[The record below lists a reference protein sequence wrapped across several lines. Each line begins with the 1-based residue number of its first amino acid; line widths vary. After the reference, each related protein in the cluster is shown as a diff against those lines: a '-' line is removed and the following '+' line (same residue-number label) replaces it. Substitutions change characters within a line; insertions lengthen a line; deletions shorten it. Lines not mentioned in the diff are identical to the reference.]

1 MVPSSRL
8 SPRLRW
14 DIKVRR
20 THALTKRLRRR
31 LRRASHTDLSYYL
44 LDTLARGQ
52 LLSLSSSECF
62 AMAIQMELYRIII
75 SEMQD
80 QQIIMLKEVDGER
93 TFPIVI
99 GSGEAYAIDR
109 RLKGIPTPRP
119 LTHDLL
125 ANVIEQLG
133 GSIEQIE
140 INDLENH
147 TFFARIHIRKDGQ
160 MLEIDS
166 RPSDAIALGIAT
178 TVPIFVAE
186 HVLDQVC

>member
-1 MVPSSRL
+1 MS
-8 SPRLRW
+8 
-14 DIKVRR
+14 
-20 THALTKRLRRR
+20 
-31 LRRASHTDLSYYL
+31 
-44 LDTLARGQ
+44 
-52 LLSLSSSECF
+52 
-62 AMAIQMELYRIII
+62 IQMELHKIII

-80 QQIIMLKEVDGER
+80 QQIIMLREVDGER

-125 ANVIEQLG
+125 ANIIDHLG
-133 GSIEQIE
+133 GEISQIE

-147 TFFARIHIRKDGQ
+147 TFFARIHIRQNGKT
-160 MLEIDS
+160 LEVDS

-178 TVPIFVAE
+178 SVPIFVAE
-186 HVLDQVC
+186 HVLDEVT

>member
-1 MVPSSRL
+1 MS
-8 SPRLRW
+8 
-14 DIKVRR
+14 
-20 THALTKRLRRR
+20 
-31 LRRASHTDLSYYL
+31 
-44 LDTLARGQ
+44 
-52 LLSLSSSECF
+52 
-62 AMAIQMELYRIII
+62 IQMELHKIII

-125 ANVIEQLG
+125 ASVIEQLG

-147 TFFARIHIRKDGQ
+147 TFFAKIHIRRDGKT
-160 MLEIDS
+160 MEVDS

-178 TVPIFVAE
+178 SVPIFVAE
-186 HVLDQVC
+186 HVLDEVC

>member
-1 MVPSSRL
+1 MS
-8 SPRLRW
+8 
-14 DIKVRR
+14 
-20 THALTKRLRRR
+20 
-31 LRRASHTDLSYYL
+31 
-44 LDTLARGQ
+44 
-52 LLSLSSSECF
+52 
-62 AMAIQMELYRIII
+62 IQMELHKIII

-125 ANVIEQLG
+125 ANIIDHLG
-133 GSIEQIE
+133 GEIAQIE
-140 INDLENH
+140 INDLDNH
-147 TFFARIHIRKDGQ
+147 TFFARIHIKQNGRTV
-160 MLEIDS
+160 EVDS

-178 TVPIFVAE
+178 SVPIFVAE

>member
-1 MVPSSRL
+1 MS
-8 SPRLRW
+8 
-14 DIKVRR
+14 VR
-20 THALTKRLRRR
+20 
-31 LRRASHTDLSYYL
+31 
-44 LDTLARGQ
+44 
-52 LLSLSSSECF
+52 
-62 AMAIQMELYRIII
+62 MELHKIII
-75 SEMQD
+75 SEMQE

-133 GSIEQIE
+133 GTIEQIE

-147 TFFARIHIRKDGQ
+147 TFFARIHIRRDGQ
-160 MLEIDS
+160 KLEIDS

-178 TVPIFVAE
+178 TVPIYVAE
-186 HVLDQVC
+186 HVLDEVC